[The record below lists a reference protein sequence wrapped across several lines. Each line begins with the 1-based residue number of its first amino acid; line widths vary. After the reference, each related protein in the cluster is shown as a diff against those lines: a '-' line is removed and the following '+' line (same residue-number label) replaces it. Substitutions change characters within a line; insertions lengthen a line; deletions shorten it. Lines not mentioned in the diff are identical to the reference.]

1 MDSCCQMPS
10 LMGIVVGVGV
20 YAPRYR
26 RHPVIGVLFVGATTL
41 FLPIVSEVAST
52 VGGVR
57 LVIASL
63 LGSQVS
69 NVECKQVTHLVIVL
83 IWTGTVVVIGISAI
97 IVVAADGREGRNID
111 PPIILLI
118 KAIWSVYLTVSTLLP
133 AEPHVVIIFI
143 QLFVIM
149 FTKLVF
155 KYSTFYKAKTSFA
168 FGRSP
173 RLIAGYMAQPQQLS
187 GVNPSM
193 PALLVMGEDSVQVER
208 QPHGYSFKEM
218 PDQGDMTRLVTLDKV
233 WRLHDIGILPSSTAR
248 TEPRDVM
255 KHKDL
260 CFSFALFKM
269 LRCRFAKYTA
279 LEAGFMKTHRF
290 FRNTLLQ
297 GADDYERVFRV
308 IEDELSFVHDY
319 YCSCLPIY
327 YSHHLLPVLS
337 IALSLYSI
345 GYCLY
350 LILFFSYHRPV
361 PLGYG
366 QIVCWVPCIENS
378 GNSKTKKL
386 RLGALYFDIV
396 SMYLVLAVLVLAE
409 TRDIVSFVCSNW
421 TKVSLVYHC
430 INQASWQQSRIMKK
444 CIASVFNLR
453 ECKLLNTWDDK
464 MKQCSILEL
473 HPRKITL
480 RVRHLLHLR
489 NRKTKIKVPTSVKAA
504 IFDALKGETSLV
516 SCEGELKHI
525 RPPLS
530 PISYSGTDDISSIA
544 LSLCDGKR
552 PAYTILAWH
561 VATSVY
567 EVSHSS
573 TSYPEASGHMIAA
586 TRLSCY
592 CAYLVGYCPEL
603 LPDDAKWCE
612 SLYSDV
618 KDCAYRVLYDAPG
631 VEYQQL
637 VQLLRADS
645 NHEVLK
651 DGARLGK
658 QLVDSKTGWE
668 ALARFWSE
676 MILYV
681 APSENLEGHAEAIA
695 RGGELIT
702 LLWALLAHDGIIGRR
717 SDTDSAAATSDAGRV

>member
-1 MDSCCQMPS
+1 
-10 LMGIVVGVGV
+10 MGIVVGVGV

-26 RHPVIGVLFVGATTL
+26 RHPVIGVIFVGATTL
-41 FLPIVSEVAST
+41 FLPIVSGVAST

-57 LVIASL
+57 LLIASL

-69 NVECKQVTHLVIVL
+69 DVECIQVTHLVIVL
-83 IWTGTVVVIGISAI
+83 IWTGIVVVIGISAV
-97 IVVAADGREGRNID
+97 IVVAADGRE
-111 PPIILLI
+111 
-118 KAIWSVYLTVSTLLP
+118 
-133 AEPHVVIIFI
+133 EPHV
-143 QLFVIM
+143 
-149 FTKLVF
+149 
-155 KYSTFYKAKTSFA
+155 AKTSFA

-173 RLIAGYMAQPQQLS
+173 RLIAGYMAKLQQLH
-187 GVNPSM
+187 GVSPST
-193 PALLVMGEDSVQVER
+193 PALVVMGEDNVQVER
-208 QPHGYSFKEM
+208 QPHGYNFKEM
-218 PDQGDMTRLVTLDKV
+218 PDQGDMTRLVTLDEV
-233 WRLHDIGILPSSTAR
+233 WRLPDIGILPSSTAR

-308 IEDELSFVHDY
+308 IEDELSFIHDY

-327 YSHHLLPVLS
+327 YSHHLLPILS

-345 GYCLY
+345 GYCLH
-350 LILFFSYHRPV
+350 LILFFSYHQPV
-361 PLGYG
+361 DLGYG
-366 QIVCWVPCIENS
+366 QIVCWVPCI
-378 GNSKTKKL
+378 GKTGDSKTKKL
-386 RLGALYFDIV
+386 RFGALYSDVV

-421 TKVSLVYHC
+421 TKVSLVYHY
-430 INQASWQQSRIMKK
+430 INQASWQRSRIMKK

-516 SCEGELKHI
+516 SCEEGGLKHI

-530 PISYSGTDDISSIA
+530 PISYSGTDDISSTA

-561 VATSVY
+561 VATSIY
-567 EVSHSS
+567 EVSQQSS
-573 TSYPEASGHMIAA
+573 ASYPEAIGHMIAA
-586 TRLSCY
+586 THLSCY

-618 KDCAYRVLYDAPG
+618 KKDCAHRVLFDAPG

-637 VQLLRADS
+637 VQLLMADS

-695 RGGELIT
+695 RGGDLIT
-702 LLWALLAHDGIIGRR
+702 LLRASGRCSRTMGSMVGTTIPTRLLLH
-717 SDTDSAAATSDAGRV
+717 SDVGRV